1 MTDLPFA
8 NNTITVYKY
17 EPFSYTIS
25 NSSPRT
31 STNVTLNIGPYV
43 DTADP
48 GEVVFSTDLNG
59 YTGASSSNESIV
71 IVTSSAT
78 SSNSVTVNPGRFFDS
93 LSNSFNNQLF
103 TFFKN
108 EPITP
113 IKFNS
118 SINLLSITTTPS
130 LPPGLSFQVDTS
142 QSYLLTGTPSVQIPS
157 SNYLMI
163 GTGTVPGTVVST
175 RVFGSTS
182 SANGG
187 VNIEVKGE
195 RIRLD
200 LSGSS
205 NVSPMT
211 VNVPITPRVI
221 TARVPNPVS
230 TTALQYSWSGLPNGL
245 YFANYNG
252 LSQSSPYTP
261 SNYSL
266 DPSRT
271 LILKGTPTVTT
282 ASSFIGL
289 PNETANII
297 LNATRISPSP
307 ILSNSQSFSFR
318 FGETVL
324 FNNINSPYTFYKN
337 ANVASFLNYISAKT
351 YFATTDVPIS
361 NITGSGFPPGLSLNF
376 ISNQQKA
383 YIQGVPTTTGSYTGN
398 IVATNNNGILGSNT
412 AIFNV
417 SNDVVSFSA
426 NTPLQDTC
434 YNFILSRTLDNEKLG
449 YYTYPITFSAS
460 ALSSN
465 PVSLSYS
472 GFSNTGITVINNTLN
487 GTPTAIVPLS
497 TIYVSATCSATGT
510 TAFRSVNYEILND
523 QFTFN
528 DISFA
533 KRQFV
538 QNREI
543 TSFQV
548 SATTLSGRNIIG
560 YSSSNLPASLTISP
574 SGLVSGTVTVATD
587 GVFNVSATTGF
598 VNGTSSDISYTVVPD
613 SILLVSPVSNI
624 ALTPGGVVGPID
636 IRGISYSGR
645 TVSNYQFSNLSP
657 TYGMTINSTSGQM
670 DGVLSTSVDPDP
682 ILPPSSNFQIKA
694 LAGSTIGTLNVALTT
709 INPIVN
715 RSFMLYTNVSNNIV
729 VMYSDDEG
737 SNWGNFQPT
746 TVNNEAFLDT
756 QAIDFQLRYE
766 SPSNNTY
773 MITAFTGNPGTSSI
787 LRSSNYAPYVENPV
801 TSFTTYFS
809 SIANKPGTNT
819 WWSAGLDLSDILVI
833 NSFVPKIFRSDN
845 DGITWDTSGIIIGGT
860 GFATRD
866 SNLSS
871 SNVTNSYYPYLRSG
885 ISLKYS
891 SNVLLAGGI
900 DTTGSGNSIRR
911 STDEGVTW
919 SNVTGA
925 FNNETAYFSLD
936 HPTIWVATGSDCNKT
951 ENFSATLVSG
961 PTIKYSID
969 QGQNWSNTTGDFDF
983 FGYDIL
989 YGNNTWIAYGQ
1000 SASGIVETYPYAP
1013 KVKFSTDG
1021 SNWYDADISSNPM
1034 SNYPASPVQF
1044 PPRGGA
1050 GNIHFDGSNWKL
1062 FTYQFD
1068 AVQDST
1074 VRKLYTHDS
1083 SSSLSNGWAL
1093 VPTTT
1098 PTSAGV
1104 NFGSADNTNMLGW
1117 TPTKNFPTGTPIS
1130 PSLTFASG
1138 LGNGPTFTTPTE
1150 SSFLFYQYLAIT
1162 PITFSAVGNGQ
1173 IYFFVENT
1181 DLPYGLSFDPVT
1193 STISGAPV
1201 DLGKE
1206 SFTVYARDSSGTTAL
1221 VLDTNTI
1228 IPRIIKPQ
1236 SGAGAYTSLLRQY
1249 TLVNAAH
1256 NSQNNLVYP
1265 NQEQTLGQFAAPEA
1279 PDTQK
1284 EVFRPCCDPNK

>member
-43 DTADP
+43 DTTDT
-48 GEVVFSTDLNG
+48 GEIVFSTDSNG

-71 IVTSSAT
+71 INTATAT

-93 LSNSFNNQLF
+93 LSNSFNNQVF

-108 EPITP
+108 EAITP

-118 SINLLSITTTPS
+118 AIKLLSITTTPS

-157 SNYLMI
+157 SNYLVI

-211 VNVPITPRVI
+211 VNIPITPRVI
-221 TARVPNPVS
+221 TARVPAPVS
-230 TTALQYSWSGLPNGL
+230 TTALQYSWSGLPMGL
-245 YFANYNG
+245 YFADYTG

-261 SNYSL
+261 NYAL

-271 LILKGTPTVTT
+271 LILKGTPTT
-282 ASSFIGL
+282 ATATSFIGL
-289 PNETANII
+289 PNGTASIT
-297 LNATRISPSP
+297 LNATRISPTP
-307 ILSNSQSFSFR
+307 ILSNSQIFSFR

-324 FNNINSPYTFYKN
+324 FDTISPYTFYNN
-337 ANVASFLNYISAKT
+337 ADVTPSSNSINAKT
-351 YFATTDVPIS
+351 YFGVTDVSIE
-361 NITGSGFPPGLSLNF
+361 NITGSGFPPGISLNF
-376 ISNQQKA
+376 VSNQQKA
-383 YIQGVPTTTGSYTGN
+383 YIQGTPTTIGSYTGN
-398 IVATNNNGILGSNT
+398 VVATNTNGVSVSNT
-412 AIFNV
+412 AVFNI
-417 SNDVVSFSA
+417 SNDIVSFSA

-434 YNFILSRTLDNEKLG
+434 YNFILSRTLDNPKLG
-449 YYTYPITFSAS
+449 YYTYPITFAAS
-460 ALSSN
+460 AASGK
-465 PVSLSYS
+465 PVVLSYS
-472 GFSNTGITVINNTLN
+472 GISNTGISLVNGTLT
-487 GTPTAIVPLS
+487 GTPTTVTPSSVL
-497 TIYVSATCSATGT
+497 TVTATCATTGT
-510 TAFRSVNYEILND
+510 NAFRSVNYEILND
-523 QFTFN
+523 QFTFG
-528 DISFA
+528 DIPFA

-538 QNREI
+538 QNRQI

-560 YSSSNLPASLTISP
+560 YSSSNLPSSLTISP
-574 SGLVSGTVTVATD
+574 SGLVSGKVDVGTG

-598 VNGTSSDISYTVVPD
+598 VNGTSSDISYTIVPD

-682 ILPPSSNFQIKA
+682 ILPASSNFQIKA
-694 LAGSTIGTLNVALTT
+694 FAGNTIGTLGVNLTT
-709 INPIVN
+709 INPIIN
-715 RSFMLYTNVSNNIV
+715 RSFMLYETDEPSQNLVI
-729 VMYSDDEG
+729 MYSDDEG

-746 TVNNEAFLDT
+746 TGSEKAFLNT

-773 MITAFTGNPGTSSI
+773 IITAFTGNPGTSSI
-787 LRSSNYAPYVENPV
+787 LRSSNYAPYVENPIAA
-801 TSFTTYFS
+801 FDTYFS
-809 SIANKPGTNT
+809 SITNKPGTNT
-819 WWSAGLDLSDILVI
+819 WWSAGLGLSNILVI
-833 NSFVPKIFRSDN
+833 DSFVPKIFRSDD
-845 DGITWDTSGIIIGGT
+845 DGVTWDTSGVIIGGT

-866 SNLSS
+866 SNLLS
-871 SNVTNSYYPYLRSG
+871 SNAIDSYYPYLRSG

-891 SNVLLAGGI
+891 STVLLAGGI

-911 STDEGVTW
+911 STDEGLTW

-925 FNNETAYFSLD
+925 FLKETAYFSLD
-936 HPTIWVATGSDCNKT
+936 HPTVWVATGSDCNKT
-951 ENFSATLVSG
+951 ENFSTPLVSG
-961 PTIKYSID
+961 PTIKYSTD
-969 QGQNWSNTTGDFDF
+969 QGQNWSNATGGFDF
-983 FGYDIL
+983 FGYDIV
-989 YGNNTWIAYGQ
+989 YGNNTWVAYGQ
-1000 SASGIVETYPYAP
+1000 TDSGIVETYPHAP

-1021 SNWYDADISSNPM
+1021 SNWHDADISTNPM

-1050 GNIHFDGSNWKL
+1050 GNIHFGDSNWKL

-1083 SSSLSNGWAL
+1083 SSSLSNGWSL

-1104 NFGSADNTNMLGW
+1104 NFGSANITNMLGW

-1138 LGNGPTFTTPTE
+1138 LGSGPTFTSPTE

-1162 PITFSAVGNGQ
+1162 PITLSAVGNGQ
-1173 IYFFVENT
+1173 IYFFVENF

-1193 STISGAPV
+1193 SIISGAPV
-1201 DLGKE
+1201 DLGQE

-1221 VLDTNTI
+1221 VLSTNTI
-1228 IPRIIKPQ
+1228 IPRIIRQQ

-1265 NQEQTLGQFAAPEA
+1265 NQEQTLGQFAAPDA

-1284 EVFRPCCDPNK
+1284 EVFRPSCDPNK